1 MYVLVAIKVLL
12 KKEKENV
19 AIKVIEFIFKVMY
32 LTI

>member
-1 MYVLVAIKVLL
+1 MYLLLL
-12 KKEKENV
+12 KFFSRKEKENV